1 MRKGLKMKRKQFMAM
16 IGAMALAFCLG
27 AVPTVQT
34 VFAAQYE
41 NITGQET
48 RKQGKSVAAAT
59 VDLTKKGSITI
70 RKYDMTAAEAAG
82 DYEKGKDAST
92 GEQNVDVEQTLKDY
106 AIEGVQFSCLRVGN
120 VETHMIHTGSQSFV
134 ELVYE
139 IPVKLAD
146 ILGLKAEDAVDMTTK
161 AEAYPCD
168 NTEVYHYTS
177 QQISD
182 AAEQLLAAD
191 NISAKNALEQYLYDY
206 GTLDDT
212 NDQTGAAGVI
222 NLPKTDVNGKT
233 TAEDLALGLYLFV
246 ETEVPEQ
253 VTDTVNPW
261 FVQLPFTN
269 AVEGNEWLY
278 DMVCYPKNQTGN
290 PTLDKSVRNAYSNT
304 VPSNQQYVSGT
315 DKNTM
320 VHVGEDYI
328 SQCDSESLIVYNK
341 NLLKKDHMDL
351 NDETYVA
358 NRGGYTRD
366 GLTAGMEGAGY
377 SEDFSYRDTTTA
389 SEGDILDYILVS
401 KLPHITSSATYLSEY
416 TFTDTLS
423 AGIKYNGDV
432 KIAFYD
438 NAVDANVNNTKNAVR
453 LWRLDSGDYSQDY
466 VDVTVQDP
474 DTGAQVADGSTR
486 MKIRLTEDG
495 LRVLNGAETQTESL
509 SDYYM
514 VVYYTATVKSDAS
527 VVTGDEGNMNNVNLI
542 WSRTSDGYYNMLED
556 RNYVYTYGVDLTKTF
571 SDQKGDFSKVEFT
584 LSNQTD
590 GYYVV
595 AEKASGEDGTYYVT
609 GKTVD
614 EKKATVFVPNK
625 ETGRLWIEG
634 VEADRYLLT
643 EIATD
648 HGYNLLRESVEID
661 IQPTDRDVIASVAGV
676 TGMDEAAMKHIVEN
690 YHGGI
695 YDENGNLV
703 TAQTDEIYGNAVNN
717 TVLENA
723 NGHTIG
729 KTDMYVGA
737 IKKATAKVDQV
748 EASMTDAD
756 AAVILAINN
765 TKKFL
770 LPQTGGRGLYVITII
785 GMICVAGGSCLITR
799 KREIKIK

>member
-1 MRKGLKMKRKQFMAM
+1 MKRKQLMAM

-27 AVPTVQT
+27 AAPMAQT
-34 VFAAQYE
+34 VFAAQYDT
-41 NITGQET
+41 IAGQDT
-48 RKQGKSVAAAT
+48 QKRGKSVAAAT
-59 VDLTKKGSITI
+59 VDLKKKGSITI
-70 RKYDMTAAEAAG
+70 QKYDITAAEAAG
-82 DYEKGKDAST
+82 DYKKGTDFST
-92 GEQNVDVEQTLKDY
+92 GEQNAEAEQALKDY
-106 AIEGVQFSCLRVGN
+106 GMEGVQFSCLRVGN
-120 VETHMIHTGSQSFV
+120 VETHMIHTGTQSFM

-146 ILGLKAEDAVDMTTK
+146 ILGLKAENAIDMTTK
-161 AEAYPCD
+161 SEAYPCH
-168 NTEVYHYTS
+168 NAGVYHYTS

-212 NDQTGAAGVI
+212 TDQTTAAGVI
-222 NLPKTDVNGKT
+222 NLPKTDASGKT
-233 TAEDLALGLYLFV
+233 SAEDLALGLYLFV

-261 FVQLPFTN
+261 FVQLPFTK
-269 AVEGNEWLY
+269 AVGGNEWLY

-304 VPSNQQYVSGT
+304 VSLNEQFASGT
-315 DKNTM
+315 DKNTTM
-320 VHVGEDYI
+320 HVGEDYI
-328 SQCDSESLIVYNK
+328 SKSDSESLIVYNK
-341 NLLKKDHMDL
+341 NLLKEDHVDL

-416 TFTDTLS
+416 TFTDTLA
-423 AGIKYNGDV
+423 AGISYNGDV

-438 NAVDANVNNTKNAVR
+438 NTEDANVNNTKRAVK

-474 DTGAQVADGSTR
+474 NTGAQITDGSTQ

-495 LRVLNGAETQTESL
+495 LKVLNGANKEQQSL

-514 VVYYTATVKSDAS
+514 VVYYTATVHSDAS
-527 VVTGDEGNMNNVNLI
+527 VVLGDEGNPNHVRLL

-556 RNYVYTYGVDLTKTF
+556 QNYVYTYGVDLTKTF
-571 SDQKGDFSKVEFT
+571 SDEKGDFANVAFT
-584 LSNQTD
+584 LCNQTD

-595 AEKASGEDGTYYVT
+595 AEKSEEDGRYYVT
-609 GKTVD
+609 GKTTD
-614 EKKATVFVPNK
+614 EKKATAFIPNK
-625 ETGRLWIEG
+625 KTGKLFVEG
-634 VEADRYLLT
+634 LEADRYLLT
-643 EIATD
+643 ETATD
-648 HGYNLLRESVEID
+648 DGYNLLRESVTID
-661 IQPTDRDVIASVAGV
+661 ISATDRDIIASVAGV
-676 TGMDEAAMKHIVEN
+676 TGMDELAMKNIVEN
-690 YHGGI
+690 YQGGI

-703 TAQTDEIYGNAVNN
+703 NNQSDELFGNAIQG
-717 TVLENA
+717 TAKENPD
-723 NGHTIG
+723 GRTIG
-729 KTDMYVGA
+729 KTDLYIGT
-737 IKKATAKVDQV
+737 IKKASAKVDQV
-748 EASMTDAD
+748 DASMTESDGS
-756 AAVILAINN
+756 VILTVNN

-770 LPQTGGRGLYVITII
+770 LPQTGGKGLYLITMLGVIAA
-785 GMICVAGGSCLITR
+785 AGGSSLITR
-799 KREIKIK
+799 KREIRVK